1 MLLTCID
8 VMHCFQTICFLY
20 YLFQSQQLY
29 GPFLCVVP
37 LSTMTAWQREFQ
49 QWAPDINVVTYI
61 GDLSSRD
68 IVSYILLTLKL
79 SYHFIYVNQS
89 ITHFLLSDQ
98 TV

>member
-1 MLLTCID
+1 MSIEEFTKFLCI
-8 VMHCFQTICFLY
+8 FQTICFLY

-61 GDLSSRD
+61 GDVISRE
-68 IVSYILLTLKL
+68 IVSVAVFFRNIISNSTNIK
-79 SYHFIYVNQS
+79 S
-89 ITHFLLSDQ
+89 IF
-98 TV
+98 